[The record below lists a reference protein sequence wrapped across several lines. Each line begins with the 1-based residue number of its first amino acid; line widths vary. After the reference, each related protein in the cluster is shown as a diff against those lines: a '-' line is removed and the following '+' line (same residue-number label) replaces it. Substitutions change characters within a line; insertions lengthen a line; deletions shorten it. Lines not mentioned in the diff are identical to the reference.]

1 MFSSSVNLT
10 SIQKV
15 LGSIP
20 GWLIF
25 FRHIIP
31 TCLSRLQEVV
41 RTSDVR
47 VSERTP
53 LNQLRL
59 KPSGPIYN
67 ELTGE
72 VEILFKRGGVG
83 EMFIFYFFNPE
94 SWGNHSLPR
103 VHGWKLW
110 SH

>member
-1 MFSSSVNLT
+1 MRSPVLLVGLAKTRNFLSGLVYLT

-20 GWLIF
+20 SWLIF
-25 FRHIIP
+25 SVAY
-31 TCLSRLQEVV
+31 LSLQEVV

-59 KPSGPIYN
+59 KPYGPIYN

-72 VEILFKRGGVG
+72 VL
-83 EMFIFYFFNPE
+83 
-94 SWGNHSLPR
+94 
-103 VHGWKLW
+103 
-110 SH
+110 